1 MGSNRGMAT
10 VFDARWVSAV
20 MLAATGCGSDSTPA
34 TDTGTADTAD
44 TVEAT
49 PDSTDPDTATDTD
62 TTTPVDPWRHVGTIT
77 TGPRPAHT
85 GPLFIERTADA
96 IPAEIGL
103 PDARA
108 MVVDLDGDGRDD
120 LVALGT
126 TAGMF
131 PKFLRNTT
139 APGSSEWS
147 FEDFTATTG
156 IDRSMALL
164 VFGDI
169 DNDGDQDAFSGTSFR
184 SGADGAHG
192 FWKNDGTGRF
202 EFVGDG
208 GLASRIVQSTL
219 YKEMAAATL
228 ADFDGDGLLDLYVA
242 MWNLGDLNGGLYVPT
257 DDELYKGDGAFGFTE
272 STLPS
277 QHNRLTSITD
287 PDLRGVARRAY
298 GLCPADFDD
307 DGKMD
312 LFVNNYGAGRPAA
325 DSEPLYWD
333 WNFLW
338 KNTGAMAFTD
348 VGEDAKVHASERGIG
363 GVQQETPLV
372 MNGKTYPGPIG
383 GNGFGCSW
391 GDFDNDGDLDLVVG
405 QIAHPDYSQTDRLM
419 LHVNPGGNAGGE
431 RVFGEE
437 SFERG
442 LEYYEDELH
451 PVLVDIDLDGRL
463 DLAVS
468 RLRGGSKWE
477 IYLQSAEQRFVK
489 QTQVD
494 SGVDI
499 ATPGPT
505 LWLDVDGDGDLD
517 FFMPKGPTG
526 RLYENVIGRD
536 ANVGGNHL
544 TLRLV
549 GKTPR
554 DATGARITLTSSVGK
569 QVREVV
575 GGTGHYNTQQTR
587 AQVFGLAGDSG
598 ASNVSIRWPDG
609 EVQVLGDVKANV
621 TLEVIQGGAIRV
633 IE

>member
-1 MGSNRGMAT
+1 MKSRVSLAT
-10 VFDARWVSAV
+10 PVVLI
-20 MLAATGCGSDSTPA
+20 LACGGDSTPPDTQA
-34 TDTGTADTAD
+34 DTQTDTQIDTSPDGVDDTADDTSETTAD
-44 TVEAT
+44 TV
-49 PDSTDPDTATDTD
+49 
-62 TTTPVDPWRHVGTIT
+62 TPVEPWRHVGPIT
-77 TGPRPAHT
+77 QAPRPAHT

-103 PDARA
+103 PEARG

-131 PKFLRNTT
+131 PKLLRNTT
-139 APGSSEWS
+139 EPGSAEWS
-147 FEDFTATTG
+147 FEDYTETSG
-156 IDRSMALL
+156 IDGSMALL

-169 DNDGDQDAFSGTSFR
+169 DNDGDPDAFSGTSFR
-184 SGADGAHG
+184 SGTDGAHG
-192 FWKNDGTGRF
+192 FWRNDAGRF
-202 EFVGDG
+202 AFVGKSE
-208 GLASRIVQSTL
+208 LANHLVQGTL

-228 ADFDGDGLLDLYVA
+228 ADFDGDGFLDLYVA
-242 MWNLGDLNGGLYVPT
+242 MWNLGDINGGLYVPT
-257 DDELYKGDGAFGFTE
+257 NDELYAGDGAFGFTQKV
-272 STLPS
+272 LPN
-277 QHNRLTSITD
+277 QHNRLTSQID
-287 PDLRGVARRAY
+287 PDLRNVPRRAY

-333 WNFLW
+333 WNLLW
-338 KNTGAMAFTD
+338 KNEGSFAFVD

-372 MNGKTYPGPIG
+372 MNGKTYPSPIG

-419 LHVNPGGNAGGE
+419 LHVNPGGEPGTA

-437 SFERG
+437 SAERG

-477 IYLQSAEQRFVK
+477 VYLQGADQKFVQ
-489 QTQVD
+489 QTQSD

-499 ATPGPT
+499 TTPGPT
-505 LWLDVDGDGDLD
+505 LWLDVDQDGDLD
-517 FFMPKGPTG
+517 FFMPKGNTG
-526 RLYENVIGRD
+526 RLFENVVGRD
-536 ANVGGNHL
+536 ANVGGNFL
-544 TLRLV
+544 AIRLV
-549 GKTPR
+549 ATAPR
-554 DATGARITLTSSVGK
+554 DATGARVTLTSSVGP
-569 QVREVV
+569 QVRELV
-575 GGTGHYNTQQTR
+575 GGTGHYNTQQSRTL
-587 AQVFGLAGDSG
+587 VFGLAGDSG
-598 ASNVSIRWPDG
+598 AADVKIRWPNG
-609 EVQVLGDVKANV
+609 EVQDLGDLKSNL
-621 TLEVIQGGAIRV
+621 TLEVVQGGPISI